1 MSERNLLVRFMLDA
15 LFQVGVIIFGSVRFL
30 PIKTNQT
37 ELFFLK
43 KTTETKSNRHL
54 SVRFGF

>member
-43 KTTETKSNRHL
+43 KTTETESNRHL

>member
-30 PIKTNQT
+30 PIKTNQA
-37 ELFFLK
+37 ELFF
-43 KTTETKSNRHL
+43 
-54 SVRFGF
+54 

>member
-37 ELFFLK
+37 ELFFFK
-43 KTTETKSNRHL
+43 KTTETESNRPL

>member
-37 ELFFLK
+37 ELFFKK
-43 KTTETKSNRHL
+43 KTTETESNRPL